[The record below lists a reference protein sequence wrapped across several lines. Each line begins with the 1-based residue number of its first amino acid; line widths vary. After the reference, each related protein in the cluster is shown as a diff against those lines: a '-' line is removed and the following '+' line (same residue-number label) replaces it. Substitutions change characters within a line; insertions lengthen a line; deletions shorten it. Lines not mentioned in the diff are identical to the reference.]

1 MFETMKRIYKK
12 TKDVSLLEKAVKKEW
27 ITEEEKKEI
36 MTEQRF
42 LGIKKSI
49 FEKRWGRGTF
59 FRAVW
64 ECNCWKSSD
73 NHYCRL
79 VPVEVLFKGF
89 RVFPG

>member
-12 TKDVSLLEKAVKKEW
+12 TKDVTLLEKAVKKRW

-49 FEKRWGRGTF
+49 SEKR
-59 FRAVW
+59 
-64 ECNCWKSSD
+64 
-73 NHYCRL
+73 
-79 VPVEVLFKGF
+79 
-89 RVFPG
+89 